1 MAIYFELEDF
11 HLSDY
16 WDYFSTNCCCL
27 QGGRV
32 EDYQTRAY
40 VQNLK
45 GKTFHQTR
53 AYFENLCSESKRQND
68 CSGVERQSPRL
79 SK

>member
-16 WDYFSTNCCCL
+16 WDYFSTNRCCL

-32 EDYQTRAY
+32 EDYQTI
-40 VQNLK
+40 
-45 GKTFHQTR
+45 F
-53 AYFENLCSESKRQND
+53 SESEGQNVSPD
-68 CSGVERQSPRL
+68 QSIF
-79 SK
+79 